1 MVTGGGAG
9 VIGSVVMALAGGVT
23 VAGGIAAMGEDG
35 AREEDGA
42 MRSGAGMAGA
52 GNGVMVVESDLTK
65 GDTGGVLM
73 NGLRGKSCRRRKG

>member
-9 VIGSVVMALAGGVT
+9 GIGSVVMAVAGGVT

-35 AREEDGA
+35 A

-52 GNGVMVVESDLTK
+52 GSGVMAVASDSTK
-65 GDTGGVLM
+65 GATGGVLM
-73 NGLRGKSCRRRKG
+73 NGPRGTSCRRRKG